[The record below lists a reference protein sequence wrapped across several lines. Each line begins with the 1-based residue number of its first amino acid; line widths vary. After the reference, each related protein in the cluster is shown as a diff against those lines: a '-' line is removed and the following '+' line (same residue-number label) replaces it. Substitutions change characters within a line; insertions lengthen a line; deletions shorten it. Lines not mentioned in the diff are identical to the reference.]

1 MVESAAMKQK
11 NAEEK
16 IMKQEADHAV
26 EMQTLNKLNAD
37 KYQSYADENQRQSE
51 DY

>member
-1 MVESAAMKQK
+1 MKVMVESAAMKQK

-26 EMQTLNKLNAD
+26 EM
-37 KYQSYADENQRQSE
+37 
-51 DY
+51 